1 VKANQANA
9 KTARVATMCRVL
21 GVSASGY
28 YDWRNRAPCARVADD
43 AVLVEQVRAIHAE
56 SDQTYGRPRMRG
68 ELRAQGRVVNAKR
81 IARLMRKHGLRG
93 VSRRRGFVV
102 TTRRDKDQQRA
113 PDLVQRCFEATS
125 ANQLWV
131 ADMTYVP
138 TWAGFIY
145 LAVVLDVW
153 SRRIVGW
160 AIGEHM
166 TTELV
171 ITALNMALQ
180 QRRPKGVIHHSD
192 QGCQYTSLA
201 FGKRCAQMGVR
212 PSMGSVGDAYDNA
225 MAESFFATLE
235 CELIDEVAHLDA
247 PRLDR
252 HRRVAARGRPVDELD
267 YVAVEAAHRLG
278 VAGDA
283 QRARLFAGAPAHGL
297 ASARSAAKED
307 AGTCDGCA
315 PLMRWTCVGA
325 SSSASSAASRAS
337 ACAAA
342 DGLAREGAAMGAFWP
357 RDGAANRGAWPRE
370 LAVVVVARASTSIRP
385 VRCGAFSPA
394 SPSKASSYSKLWPRM
409 PRCATRYSSSCSRVR
424 CTRSCVSPQPMS
436 SRRSRRVKRTSACA
450 IACTR
455 ICART

>member
-235 CELIDEVAHLDA
+235 CELIDRRSWRTKTEARLALFTFIEGWYKPA
-247 PRLDR
+247 PT
-252 HRRVAARGRPVDELD
+252 P
-267 YVAVEAAHRLG
+267 
-278 VAGDA
+278 
-283 QRARLFAGAPAHGL
+283 QRAGLRL
-297 ASARSAAKED
+297 
-307 AGTCDGCA
+307 
-315 PLMRWTCVGA
+315 
-325 SSSASSAASRAS
+325 
-337 ACAAA
+337 A
-342 DGLAREGAAMGAFWP
+342 DGLRGPPPRAAC
-357 RDGAANRGAWPRE
+357 R
-370 LAVVVVARASTSIRP
+370 T
-385 VRCGAFSPA
+385 
-394 SPSKASSYSKLWPRM
+394 
-409 PRCATRYSSSCSRVR
+409 T
-424 CTRSCVSPQPMS
+424 
-436 SRRSRRVKRTSACA
+436 SRRTRVTHRRRRRGMRHAA
-450 IACTR
+450 GG
-455 ICART
+455 